1 MAEQTQ
7 LPMRCVAEEERNG
20 KSSPSWSCPEIIQ
33 EVVLLMIEK
42 VPDRKVGVAT
52 LLIEKLSWQLSTCL
66 RFGHDPEEVL
76 AS

>member
-1 MAEQTQ
+1 M
-7 LPMRCVAEEERNG
+7 
-20 KSSPSWSCPEIIQ
+20 IQ

-42 VPDRKVGVAT
+42 VSDRKVGVAA
-52 LLIEKLSWQLSTCL
+52 LLIEKLSWLLSTCL